1 MSVGDPTTSPNCCG
15 AALFPGRTHILYAPG
30 VAGPLVSTSYECSV
44 PGVTAA
50 ENTAVGAPAAGAS
63 AVPVHAVPVATKI
76 TSSATS
82 SPSPLSVST
91 PVSAAP
97 CTGTAPGTNPDG
109 VTTVTSPALA
119 VARSKNRSAA
129 PLPSRTHSLKAVAPP
144 APAAVMLT
152 STFAAVA
159 LLPPAITALLPAT
172 PPLAALHELAAAISA
187 KLSRLASRDCP
198 LTTMRFALPSAMM
211 RLWSRLATLTA
222 QRTPHHP
229 SGQRAS
235 APPPHAHARRGTG
248 RASTRE
254 KTTNKERKGN
264 TERRRNTERKGNT
277 EREEEERKER
287 EKRNKEAE
295 KEGTGARTDQQ

>member
-30 VAGPLVSTSYECSV
+30 VAGPLVSTSYEWSV

-172 PPLAALHELAAAISA
+172 PPLAALHELAAAITA

-222 QRTPHHP
+222 QEKN
-229 SGQRAS
+229 QKKKKRARN
-235 APPPHAHARRGTG
+235 PPG
-248 RASTRE
+248 E
-254 KTTNKERKGN
+254 
-264 TERRRNTERKGNT
+264 
-277 EREEEERKER
+277 
-287 EKRNKEAE
+287 
-295 KEGTGARTDQQ
+295 